1 MPRAWPSGSPPGVS
15 EGDEMTRDHIDQLI
29 KDAGFPEGIGTL
41 SIDTIRQLTM
51 LSSEAGTAILSEWLA
66 AAKTAGISGNPG
78 QFDHDAGTVIV
89 LKLMGHNVNF
99 GAFFAPAPDNRTS
112 PNLSDPV
119 AVLARAKAKGI
130 GWDGT
135 DLCSA
140 SDLAARLELAETRK
154 GQTYYAKV
162 DPDFVVYATIAGIP
176 AEAIHWTSL
185 PFGEWLAAQIRTAQE
200 V

>member
-1 MPRAWPSGSPPGVS
+1 
-15 EGDEMTRDHIDQLI
+15 MTRDQIDALI
-29 KDAGFPEGIGTL
+29 KAAGFPEGIGTL

-66 AAKTAGISGNPG
+66 AAKAAGLSGNPG

-99 GAFFAPAPDNRTS
+99 GAFFTPAPDNRTA
-112 PNLSDPV
+112 PKLTDPI
-119 AVLARAKAKGI
+119 AALARAKARGI

-135 DLCSA
+135 TLCSA
-140 SDLAARLELAETRK
+140 EELAPRLELAETRK
-154 GQTYYAKV
+154 GQAYYAKV
-162 DPDFVVYATIAGIP
+162 DPDFLVYATIAGIP

-185 PFGEWLAAQIRTAQE
+185 PFAEWLAAQIRTAQE